1 MAGTEE
7 IRVIHTTGMNNC
19 GGRCIIHV
27 HVKDGKIIKLTTDT
41 QADAG
46 DGVPLCACVRGLN
59 YHKTFLGPDRLL
71 WPMKRVGQRG
81 EGKFERITWD
91 EALDTI
97 ASEWI
102 RIRDQYGP
110 GSRYVNYATGI
121 SGVLRGDLLA
131 MRLLALDGGF
141 LGRYNSYSTACISQ
155 MTNLMYGTGMSGNMP
170 EDWLNSHL
178 IILWGHNPMETHF
191 GADTMYYLRKAK
203 EKGIPI
209 IVVDPRRNDT
219 ALALDAEWIPLR
231 PATDAALLDA
241 MAWVIVERGLVD
253 WDFLNRCCVGFDR
266 EHMPEGIDPTE
277 CVLDYLKGTRD
288 GIPKT
293 PEWAENITGV
303 PAATIESLA
312 VRYATA
318 KPAALIQGYGAQ
330 RHAYGE
336 QSARGGILLACMT
349 GNVGVSGGW
358 ACGTG
363 SCRRQMRPAFPQP
376 ANGYGRSIPS
386 YLWTE
391 AVERGNEFTALDGV
405 KGGEKLDS
413 SIKMLVNLAGNCLI
427 NQHGDINRTAEILR
441 DTTKCEFIVCSDLF
455 MTASAK
461 FADILLP
468 GVSMFET
475 ENITMP
481 WSSGDFLGYVNQAI
495 EPLGEC
501 RQEYDWLVEL
511 AGRLGLERQFSEGR
525 TAVQWLESIY
535 NELRKTETELPP
547 FETFRQA
554 GIWRYKEKKPVIAF
568 EAQRRDP
575 EHHPFHTPSGKVE
588 LFSEKVYRTEY
599 REFFPAIPRYVT
611 PPEGPTDPL
620 IKRFPL
626 QLIGWHTKRRCHS
639 VHDNNV
645 EMHKVDPQRL
655 WMHPEDAEKRGLH
668 DGEEALIYNDRGR
681 IRLPVK
687 VSDRLMR
694 GVTAISQGAWYRP
707 DETGTDTAGSINT
720 LTSLHPTPYAR
731 GNPQHSNLVEVERMP
746 GEDALRG
753 KKVVFLGSS
762 VTYGV
767 VGHSFVEDIAERYGC
782 SAIKDAVS
790 GTTLADISDDSYV
803 ARLRRMRVEKGADLF
818 VCQLST
824 NDAWQGVELGDVD
837 DEDVHTVTGAI
848 RAIDS
853 LARDKFGCPVAFYP
867 GAHFESDAYDQMVN
881 RLKEIAEREGFAVID
896 LWNDRSFNNL
906 PGSRYDDFMKDP
918 VHPTLE
924 GYSIWWTPR
933 IALGLRRI
941 ISR

>member
-312 VRYATA
+312 VR
-318 KPAALIQGYGAQ
+318 
-330 RHAYGE
+330 
-336 QSARGGILLACMT
+336 
-349 GNVGVSGGW
+349 
-358 ACGTG
+358 
-363 SCRRQMRPAFPQP
+363 
-376 ANGYGRSIPS
+376 
-386 YLWTE
+386 
-391 AVERGNEFTALDGV
+391 
-405 KGGEKLDS
+405 
-413 SIKMLVNLAGNCLI
+413 
-427 NQHGDINRTAEILR
+427 
-441 DTTKCEFIVCSDLF
+441 
-455 MTASAK
+455 
-461 FADILLP
+461 
-468 GVSMFET
+468 
-475 ENITMP
+475 
-481 WSSGDFLGYVNQAI
+481 
-495 EPLGEC
+495 
-501 RQEYDWLVEL
+501 
-511 AGRLGLERQFSEGR
+511 
-525 TAVQWLESIY
+525 
-535 NELRKTETELPP
+535 
-547 FETFRQA
+547 
-554 GIWRYKEKKPVIAF
+554 
-568 EAQRRDP
+568 
-575 EHHPFHTPSGKVE
+575 
-588 LFSEKVYRTEY
+588 
-599 REFFPAIPRYVT
+599 
-611 PPEGPTDPL
+611 
-620 IKRFPL
+620 
-626 QLIGWHTKRRCHS
+626 
-639 VHDNNV
+639 
-645 EMHKVDPQRL
+645 
-655 WMHPEDAEKRGLH
+655 
-668 DGEEALIYNDRGR
+668 
-681 IRLPVK
+681 
-687 VSDRLMR
+687 
-694 GVTAISQGAWYRP
+694 
-707 DETGTDTAGSINT
+707 
-720 LTSLHPTPYAR
+720 
-731 GNPQHSNLVEVERMP
+731 
-746 GEDALRG
+746 
-753 KKVVFLGSS
+753 
-762 VTYGV
+762 
-767 VGHSFVEDIAERYGC
+767 
-782 SAIKDAVS
+782 
-790 GTTLADISDDSYV
+790 
-803 ARLRRMRVEKGADLF
+803 
-818 VCQLST
+818 
-824 NDAWQGVELGDVD
+824 
-837 DEDVHTVTGAI
+837 
-848 RAIDS
+848 
-853 LARDKFGCPVAFYP
+853 
-867 GAHFESDAYDQMVN
+867 
-881 RLKEIAEREGFAVID
+881 
-896 LWNDRSFNNL
+896 
-906 PGSRYDDFMKDP
+906 
-918 VHPTLE
+918 
-924 GYSIWWTPR
+924 
-933 IALGLRRI
+933 
-941 ISR
+941 